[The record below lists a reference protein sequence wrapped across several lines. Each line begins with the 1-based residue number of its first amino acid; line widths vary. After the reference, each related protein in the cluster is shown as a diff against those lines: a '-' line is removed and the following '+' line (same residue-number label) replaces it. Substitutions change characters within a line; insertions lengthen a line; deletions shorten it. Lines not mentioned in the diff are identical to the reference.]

1 MDKDALQLATAAP
14 VWGGGSAI
22 IIGMKSYTCNI
33 PVAQSGL
40 SNQTVVLVARC

>member
-1 MDKDALQLATAAP
+1 MDKDALRLATAPP
-14 VWGGGSAI
+14 VWSEESAI

-40 SNQTVVLVARC
+40 SNQTVVLIDRC